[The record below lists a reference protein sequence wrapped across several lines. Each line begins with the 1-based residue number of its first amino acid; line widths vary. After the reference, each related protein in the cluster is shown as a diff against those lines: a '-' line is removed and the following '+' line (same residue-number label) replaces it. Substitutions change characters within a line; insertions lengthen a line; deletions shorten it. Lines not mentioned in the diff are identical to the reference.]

1 MDKSHR
7 LCWRKETRR
16 QSACS
21 IISVVCGSGEGKTL
35 GLGTGGKENVW
46 QVLVEQG
53 TWEETSWGDGNVHH
67 LNLGCD
73 CMVYTYVKKHYCIV
87 QLRLVYFT
95 VCRLQYSIVRFWV
108 LLEYCSV
115 FLLGTLYK
123 APVFKDL
130 IFLKCKNF
138 KVKEEIE

>member
-7 LCWRKETRR
+7 LCAKGKKPGARVHALLSQLCVGQEKAKLRVEGGTRI
-16 QSACS
+16 A
-21 IISVVCGSGEGKTL
+21 VTL

-46 QVLVEQG
+46 QFLVEQG
-53 TWEETSWGDGNVHH
+53 TWEETSWGDGNFHH

-73 CMVYTYVKKHYCIV
+73 CMVYTYVKKRYCIV

-95 VCRLQYSIVRFWV
+95 VCRLQYSIVWFWV

-130 IFLKCKNF
+130 IFF
-138 KVKEEIE
+138 